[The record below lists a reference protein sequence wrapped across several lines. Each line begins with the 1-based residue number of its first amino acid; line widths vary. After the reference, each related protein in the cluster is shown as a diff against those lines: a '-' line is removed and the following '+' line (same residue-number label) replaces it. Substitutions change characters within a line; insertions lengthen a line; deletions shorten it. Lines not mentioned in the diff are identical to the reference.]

1 MIIFQTLMEKNWVK
15 VYSSAQA
22 YVVEIIKGLLES
34 ENITSHALNKTD
46 SMHTHLY
53 GEHELYVAREDVM
66 RAKHIIQ
73 KNSL

>member
-1 MIIFQTLMEKNWVK
+1 MEEKWVK
-15 VYSSAQA
+15 VFSSAQA
-22 YVVEIIKGLLES
+22 YVVEITKGLLET
-34 ENITSHALNKTD
+34 ENIKSYALNKTD

-53 GEHELYVAREDVM
+53 GEHELYVASEDVM

>member
-1 MIIFQTLMEKNWVK
+1 MEDNWVK
-15 VYSSAQA
+15 VFSSAQA

-34 ENITSHALNKTD
+34 ENIHSQTLSKAD

-53 GEHELYVAREDVM
+53 GEHELYVARENVM
-66 RAKHIIQ
+66 RAKRLIE